1 MTRRLLFLVGALAGA
16 AQAQFQLFSVTGTVE
31 TPVAAVFDFGTAGPG
46 DAVSVRFRV
55 RNTSSAPAALVS
67 MVLAGSGFTFPTS
80 PGLPKTL
87 APAGTLDF
95 TVQFQANAAGS
106 YSAGMTLPGISVIL
120 TAAVVSELTYSAGS
134 PIDFGQVVH
143 GTSATLNVV
152 VSNRSTA
159 ALAIPSFTVF
169 GAGFSVDAPS
179 PAGLVLQPQQS
190 DPFTLRFAPSSN
202 GSYSGTLIAGD
213 RTFVLSGTG
222 VDPRTLAVSV
232 NPGQLASG
240 AQGTAVVSLN
250 LPALTAASGTL
261 TLDFQGAADPAVA
274 FASGGR
280 SVAFTVSPGDTQLV
294 SVPFQAGTT
303 AGTIVFTATLGS
315 ASAQQSV
322 TIAPAV
328 VALSSAT
335 ALRASGALTVEIT
348 GFDNT
353 RSAGS
358 LAFTF
363 YDGAGNA
370 IPPSPIQASADF
382 TDFFQTSGLGGLF
395 LLKAVFPV
403 NGDPAQ
409 VAAFEVQMTNA
420 AGSSSTGRTNF

>member
-1 MTRRLLFLVGALAGA
+1 MTRRFLFLLGFLAGA
-16 AQAQFQLFSVTGTVE
+16 AQAQFQLFSVSGTVE

-46 DAVSVRFRV
+46 DAVNVRFRV
-55 RNTSSAPAALVS
+55 RNTSTAPATLAS
-67 MVLAGSGFTFPTS
+67 MALAGSGFMFPTS

-95 TVQFQANAAGS
+95 TVQFLANAQGS

-120 TAAVVSELTYSAGS
+120 TATVVAQLTYSTGS

-143 GTSATLNVV
+143 GTSTTLDVV
-152 VSNRSTA
+152 VSNRSTT
-159 ALAIPSFTVF
+159 ALAIPPLTIF
-169 GAGFSVDAPS
+169 GAGFSVDAPAPS
-179 PAGLVLQPQQS
+179 GLVLEPQQS
-190 DPFTLRFAPSSN
+190 NTFTLRFAPSAN
-202 GSYSGTLIAGD
+202 GTYSGTLIAGD
-213 RTFVLSGTG
+213 RTFILSGTG
-222 VDPRTLAVSV
+222 VDPRTLTVSV

-240 AQGTAVVSLN
+240 AQGTAVVSLD

-280 SVAFTVSPGDTQLV
+280 SVAFTVKAGDTQLL
-294 SVPFQAGTT
+294 SAPFQTGTT
-303 AGTIVFTATLGS
+303 AGAIVLTATVGS
-315 ASAQQSV
+315 ASAHQSV
-322 TIAPAV
+322 TIAPAA
-328 VALSSAT
+328 VAVA
-335 ALRASGALTVEIT
+335 AASGSRGSGSLTVQIT

-363 YDGAGNA
+363 YDGAGNP
-370 IPPSPIQASADF
+370 IPPAPIAASADF

-409 VAAFEVQMTNA
+409 VAAFEVKMTNA
-420 AGSSSTGRTNF
+420 AGVSSTGRTNF

>member
-1 MTRRLLFLVGALAGA
+1 MMRRLLLLLGALAGA
-16 AQAQFQLFSVTGTVE
+16 AQAQFQLFSVSGTVE
-31 TPVAAVFDFGTAGPG
+31 APVAAVFDFGTAGPG
-46 DAVSVRFRV
+46 DTLNVRFRV
-55 RNTSSAPAALVS
+55 RNTSGAPAALVS
-67 MVLAGSGFTFPTS
+67 MALAGAGFTIPTS

-87 APAGTLDF
+87 APGGTLDF

-120 TAAVVSELTYSAGS
+120 TAAVVSQLTYSAGS

-143 GTSATLNVV
+143 GTSATLEIV

-159 ALAIPSFTVF
+159 PLAIPPLTVF

-179 PAGLVLQPQQS
+179 LAGLVLQPQQS
-190 DPFTLRFAPSSN
+190 DPFTLRFSPSTN
-202 GSYSGTLIAGD
+202 GSYSGTLIAGN
-213 RTFVLSGTG
+213 RTFVLGGTG
-222 VDPRTLAVSV
+222 VDPRTLAVSI

-240 AQGTAVVSLN
+240 AQGTAIVSLN
-250 LPALTAASGTL
+250 LPALSAAKGTL
-261 TLDFQGAADPAVA
+261 TLDFQGPADPAVA

-280 SVAFTVSPGDTQLV
+280 SVPFTVAAGDTQLL
-294 SVPFQAGTT
+294 SAPFQAGTT

-315 ASAQQSV
+315 ASAQQPV
-322 TIAPAV
+322 TIAPAAIV
-328 VALSSAT
+328 LTSAT
-335 ALRASGALTVEIT
+335 ASRASGTLTVQMA

-353 RSAGS
+353 RTAGP

-363 YDGAGNA
+363 YDAAGKA
-370 IPPSPIQASADF
+370 IPPSPIQAGADF
-382 TDFFQTSGLGGLF
+382 ADFFQNSGLGGLF

-403 NGDPAQ
+403 NGDPSQ

-420 AGSSSTGRTNF
+420 AGSTSTGRTNF